1 MFYSK
6 HMINFERCTLMGF
19 GRGLVATEHPDGSVT
34 YEPSDQTVSRAD
46 EMGQFWEKHAGRVGR
61 IVCSGGWPGAAQKM
75 SRPPGGSSEGEMMRD
90 RLVHHWGVPGD
101 LVVFEGESERTAANF
116 YESLRAK
123 LIHRGEFTPGHPL
136 IVAVSELHQW
146 RVGQFATSVLAV
158 VPGKSLLRLEP
169 KILELTSGGG
179 EALAKK
185 EKAMA
190 VVTEMALRQ
199 VGDFDSNGV
208 PADEYALRISKEF
221 RSLWPHQETLA
232 PRFMEDNL
240 NWKPPEI
247 PILEY
252 A

>member
-1 MFYSK
+1 
-6 HMINFERCTLMGF
+6 MGF
-19 GRGLVATEHPDGSVT
+19 GRGLVATKHPDGSVT
-34 YEPSDQTVSRAD
+34 YKPSAQTVSRAD
-46 EMGQFWEKHAGRVGR
+46 EMGQFWKKHPGRVGR

-75 SRPPGGSSEGEMMRD
+75 PQPPGGSSEGKMMRD
-90 RLVHHWGVPGD
+90 RLVFHWGVPKD
-101 LVVFEGESERTAANF
+101 LVVFEGVSERTAGNF
-116 YESLRAK
+116 YESLRAE
-123 LIHRGEFTPGHPL
+123 LIHRGEFTPDRPL
-136 IVAVSELHQW
+136 IAAVSELHQW

-158 VPGKSLLRLEP
+158 VPGKSLFRLEP
-169 KILELTSGGG
+169 NILELTSWGG

-208 PADEYALRISKEF
+208 SADEYALRISTKF
-221 RSLWPHQETLA
+221 RSLWPHQETLV
-232 PRFMEDNL
+232 PGFRQDNP
-240 NWKPPEI
+240 NWKLPEI